1 MPKVDIFEELKRE
14 RKEKEFYKKQAEQW
28 QKKYYAVEKRLKDV
42 ESKLNRILN
51 CNTPSSQVPFT
62 EKDTNKS
69 PNRQAKGTNPRGKPK
84 GGNGGTRSEPTEIDR
99 TEKATT
105 DKCDGCGSSGLKHVD
120 TERVYVWDF
129 PVLQLIVTLFLVY
142 IYKCKKCGKE
152 VKGKH
157 ADLPKSGIF
166 GPNLASFLIET
177 RQKFAGSYGKLSEF
191 LHELTGETFS
201 RQSIKDLTRRV
212 GSDLQPSYNKIREKL
227 TAEIY
232 AHIDETKWPIDG
244 KHFYLW
250 LFCTANYVF
259 IAIKNSRGR
268 KVVTSVLGD
277 MFNGV
282 IISDC
287 LKVYDVCASA
297 FQKCWSHLL
306 RKTFDEAKKHPK
318 SDVKLLHRMLSDL
331 YTEAET
337 YRKSDLTE
345 SRRIWTGI
353 MMTQKLQMI
362 KQYKW
367 KNKSSKGIIANWL
380 TLFEGHWLVGVFMP
394 EVELTNNRDERGI
407 RKVIPTRRMLGGH
420 RTEEGANDFAVIE
433 THRQTWKLK
442 GHSPYTKLNE
452 FFRNQNMGKTR
463 AIA

>member
-1 MPKVDIFEELKRE
+1 LYVISK
-14 RKEKEFYKKQAEQW
+14 KEFYKKQAEQW

-177 RQKFAGSYGKLSEF
+177 RQKF
-191 LHELTGETFS
+191 
-201 RQSIKDLTRRV
+201 
-212 GSDLQPSYNKIREKL
+212 EKL

-407 RKVIPTRRMLGGH
+407 RKVIPTRKMLGGH